1 MTENGQKHV
10 DKPLENA
17 KKRMKKWLKM
27 DENHVDK
34 PFENAEKHVDKWM
47 KMDEKHADNMWTLRV
62 SILWMK
68 GLMKR
73 N

>member
-17 KKRMKKWLKM
+17 EKHMRKWLKM

-34 PFENAEKHVDKWM
+34 PFENDEQHMKKWLTMDK
-47 KMDEKHADNMWTLRV
+47 NMWTNR
-62 SILWMK
+62 SKILKNTWK
-68 GLMKR
+68 NGWKWT
-73 N
+73 